1 LLPSSADQVLG
12 IVCLHP
18 SHNHR
23 LLQYI
28 TTTYRWYYYH
38 GWAKILQRHGAPKI
52 LVAVGLKN
60 FGWLGDTTEFFQ
72 EQNFLACGGIQWLKV
87 Y

>member
-1 LLPSSADQVLG
+1 
-12 IVCLHP
+12 
-18 SHNHR
+18 
-23 LLQYI
+23 
-28 TTTYRWYYYH
+28 
-38 GWAKILQRHGAPKI
+38 